1 MNKKFNNQV
10 RFQPRTQ
17 LQKYQR
23 KMIKANNQI
32 KHQTAQVSTMSRI
45 RNQTLEKEKIR
56 KEWEQKFGFLAAVV
70 LNAENEKA
78 KGKSGNETD
87 WTICLMVIV
96 AALAMLAFL
105 CLGILVLQ

>member
-1 MNKKFNNQV
+1 MNKKYNNQV

-17 LQKYQR
+17 LQKYQK

-45 RNQTLEKEKIR
+45 RNQTLEKEKMR

-70 LNAENEKA
+70 LNAENEKEQIKA
-78 KGKSGNETD
+78 KNKTD
-87 WTICLMVIV
+87 WTICVLVLL
-96 AALAMLAFL
+96 AASIMFFFL
-105 CLGILVLQ
+105 CLGIMALN